1 MGWGKQ
7 KLRGRVEKKRERKEQ
22 TTEKQQEKMYSRK
35 GSIRTLTGNGKE
47 IKKEKVDKPQTN
59 VLDQKR
65 KEEEEE
71 IKGKIRR
78 AVEAWQAYYE
88 EGEEG
93 TEEAERKEREVM
105 NTIKKCRGSRSR
117 SNRDIHQKGA
127 QKAQKEKNEEETY
140 TIRDYTIL
148 DVNWGQY
155 TEKRPG
161 EIYKGR
167 EKAGKPLREIMEESK
182 NT

>member
-1 MGWGKQ
+1 
-7 KLRGRVEKKRERKEQ
+7 
-22 TTEKQQEKMYSRK
+22 MYSKK

-47 IKKEKVDKPQTN
+47 IKKERADKPKTN

-78 AVEAWQAYYE
+78 AVEAWQTYYE

-105 NTIKKCRGSRSR
+105 NTIKKMQG
-117 SNRDIHQKGA
+117 
-127 QKAQKEKNEEETY
+127 
-140 TIRDYTIL
+140 
-148 DVNWGQY
+148 
-155 TEKRPG
+155 
-161 EIYKGR
+161 
-167 EKAGKPLREIMEESK
+167 
-182 NT
+182 